1 MPLLCLFRCST
12 GYLPAAI
19 QQRPCISLC
28 LFRCSTRQPSSSGRA
43 SPSVCLDAV
52 QVTSRQPSSSGRASP
67 SVCAEAVPVAS
78 RQASSSVR
86 ASPTSGYEVAFLLVG
101 GCFTADLFSC
111 RHSAVA
117 VPLPL
122 SVQMQYRCST
132 GYLPQQQ
139 RTGGNRYCAS
149 LSAQTDRESRRD
161 RCWMAS
167 REVTITAAAQIARER
182 RGHCREVTVTARGR
196 GTAAA
201 EWLITLKV
209 TIICM
214 ESILSL
220 KFTYI

>member
-1 MPLLCLFRCST
+1 VQQQSCPSAFDSQWIYSRT
-12 GYLPAAI
+12 AI
-19 QQRPCISLC
+19 QQRPCLS
-28 LFRCSTRQPSSSGRA
+28 
-43 SPSVCLDAV
+43 SVCLDAV

-78 RQASSSVR
+78 RQPSSSVR
-86 ASPTSGYEVAFLLVG
+86 ASPSGCEVAFLPVG

-111 RHSAVA
+111 RHPAVA

-122 SVQMQYRCST
+122 YVLMQYRCST

-161 RCWMAS
+161 RCWMAN
-167 REVTITAAAQIARER
+167 REITITAAAQIARER
-182 RGHCREVTVTARGR
+182 RGRCREVTITARGR